1 MKVYTL
7 FYYDQDIAMV
17 EENIL
22 LGIFTTYDK
31 AFTTLDN
38 HYTKHYVN
46 SQYYVNSQFQLESDP
61 LKQQYIIYTIY
72 QRELDNTTE
81 QPQLLCETGPNKY
94 NHSII

>member
-7 FYYDQDIAMV
+7 FYYDQDITMV

-31 AFTTLDN
+31 AFTTLDD

-46 SQYYVNSQFQLESDP
+46 SQYRLESDP
-61 LKQQYIIYTIY
+61 LKQPYVQYSIY
-72 QRELDNTTE
+72 QTELDNTTE

>member
-7 FYYDQDIAMV
+7 FYYDQDITMV

-31 AFTTLDN
+31 AFTTLN
-38 HYTKHYVN
+38 KHYGRHF
-46 SQYYVNSQFQLESDP
+46 VNSQFQLESDP

-72 QRELDNTTE
+72 QTELDNIIE

-94 NHSII
+94 NYSII